1 MAETPRP
8 AAPVDPA
15 RLGGAAADF
24 AAGLGRKVTEL
35 RASLTALAG
44 NPDRER
50 GRNELRRKLH
60 ALGVGAR
67 LLHFEILARA
77 ITGATERI
85 DEEASQGRVSDALL
99 RELGELLDRIPELAW
114 TKDPAAPAPDSA
126 RSMRPP
132 APPMSIPP
140 PSARRLSS
148 MPPAPEPPPRLA
160 RVTPFVVLVVGPEP
174 LARSVEDDPAFFPC
188 EVERSDALSEIVPLA
203 RAVAPDL
210 VVLDVDPAGAA
221 AALEALIDDPLCGPI
236 PILALGKFDGDAS
249 RQRLVALGVTKVV
262 DKPATP
268 VQLRRLCRELLG
280 EPGAATHAVPSLGEL
295 SVAELADVIAEEVRK
310 RLVDALEP
318 AARAQRVDLGVGGE
332 VLGPIWGA
340 LARVRD
346 VVEERSEGA
355 LRFHDPLSRTPISV
369 APAEAER
376 GERRFSPARRAG
388 AGRGLEVDLE
398 GREIVLADDDPQVV
412 WYVGDILRGAGAT
425 VIEARDGREAL
436 ALARQVEPEVVVSD
450 VLMPR
455 LDGVGLVHALERDVV
470 LHDRPV
476 ILLSWKEDLLK
487 RLRDLRTE
495 TSAMLRKDE
504 GASTI
509 LARVREV
516 LAGRVRVEARI
527 AAGGEIRGR
536 LDGLSVASLLTI
548 VDRVRHDATVVVR
561 DATSAFE
568 LDLDG
573 GGLRALTQT
582 DGEGDFVHGEA
593 ALAPLL
599 GVLGGRFLVR
609 PLDRNA
615 APSGAARLP
624 QGELRAQLAPVV
636 RRLRAATDAVSGE
649 RLLDLVEVGLDS
661 ERLTQHLA
669 PLPPSMRRLA
679 ERIASGVAP
688 RELVL
693 SGEYSPSTLQD
704 LLLDLA
710 SRGLVTRVRGR
721 TGGDLIAASRA
732 ELDAATV
739 QASEPRPRAAPEPEP
754 AAAEANARK
763 PRREMPTM
771 RSIPAAQLTEA
782 GVQPADASSQAG
794 RPAPSETPTATET
807 EPTRR
812 VDVPTATLPSVPSGV
827 ASAAGDASV
836 TSATASRAAPEPN
849 VDTQPFGT
857 RVEPV
862 PAIVPPP
869 LPTSPAERMVFAKTL
884 SATPTPIVLAPK
896 SSPHKATLHGVGG
909 ATLLGVGAGALAA
922 AGSEG
927 EAEHPLVSTVP
938 VISASSAIPAISA
951 IASTEPRP
959 EPAPKRAAKSEAP
972 PATMRESPSARK
984 LRAADPEVLAPTQR
998 APDAR
1003 PGSER
1008 SELSQHGDDGPPDSL
1023 RPSGARTPPPGATLA
1038 KPKGERDAE
1047 NAGEDARD
1055 DTPEAPEAPNDNVM
1069 WWLAA
1074 ALVAILALGFL
1085 LVNQGRDARPEKP
1098 AATAPSAS

>member
-114 TKDPAAPAPDSA
+114 TKDPAVPESTRSA
-126 RSMRPP
+126 RPP
-132 APPMSIPP
+132 APSITIPP
-140 PSARRLSS
+140 PSSRRLSS
-148 MPPAPEPPPRLA
+148 MPPAAEPLPRLA
-160 RVTPFVVLVVGPEP
+160 RVTPFVVLVVGAEP
-174 LARSVEDDPAFFPC
+174 LARAVEDDPAFFPC
-188 EVERSDALSEIVPLA
+188 EVERSDALSDIVPLA

-210 VVLDVDPAGAA
+210 VVFDVDPEGAD
-221 AALEALIDDPLCGPI
+221 AALEALIDDPLCGPL
-236 PILALGKFDGDAS
+236 PIVALGKFDGDAS

-268 VQLRRLCRELLG
+268 ALIRRLCRELLG

-318 AARAQRVDLGVGGE
+318 DARARRVDLGVGGE

-346 VVEERSEGA
+346 VVEARSDGA

-369 APAEAER
+369 APSEER
-376 GERRFSPARRAG
+376 GERRVSTGRRSG

-398 GREIVLADDDPQVV
+398 GRAIVLADDDPQVV
-412 WYVGDILRGAGAT
+412 WYLGDILRGAGAT

-436 ALARQVEPEVVVSD
+436 ALARQVEPEAVVSD

-536 LDGLSVASLLTI
+536 LDGLSVASLLSI
-548 VDRVRHDATVVVR
+548 VDRVRHDATVIVR

-582 DGEGDFVHGEA
+582 DGDGDFVHGEA

-609 PLDRNA
+609 PFDRNA
-615 APSGAARLP
+615 PISDAARLP
-624 QGELRAQLAPVV
+624 RGELRAQLAPVV
-636 RRLRAATDAVSGE
+636 RRLRSATDAVSGE
-649 RLLDLVEVGLDS
+649 RLLDLVEVALDAT
-661 ERLTQHLA
+661 RLTQHLA

-679 ERIASGVAP
+679 ERIAAGAAP

-710 SRGLVTRVRGR
+710 SRGLVVRVRGR
-721 TGGDLIAASRA
+721 EGGDLIAASA
-732 ELDAATV
+732 TELDLATA
-739 QASEPRPRAAPEPEP
+739 QAAAPRSLPASGGTTAEPP
-754 AAAEANARK
+754 ANK
-763 PRREMPTM
+763 RREAPTM
-771 RSIPAAQLTEA
+771 RSIPAAHLLEA
-782 GVQPADASSQAG
+782 GASGVAAAAEPSQPPGIA
-794 RPAPSETPTATET
+794 ET

-812 VDVPTATLPSVPSGV
+812 VDVPTATL
-827 ASAAGDASV
+827 
-836 TSATASRAAPEPN
+836 TSLAAPAAPAAKTPTPTPPPLPSASTAASNADVEPI
-849 VDTQPFGT
+849 VETQPFGT
-857 RVEPV
+857 RVEPTA
-862 PAIVPPP
+862 PAATTAVIAVTASPA
-869 LPTSPAERMVFAKTL
+869 SPAERLMFAKTL

-896 SSPHKATLHGVGG
+896 SSPHTSTLHGVGG
-909 ATLLGVGAGALAA
+909 ATLLGVGASSLPATSAA
-922 AGSEG
+922 TLSG
-927 EAEHPLVSTVP
+927 
-938 VISASSAIPAISA
+938 
-951 IASTEPRP
+951 IASTERPAASAVASTEP
-959 EPAPKRAAKSEAP
+959 EPAPKAAAKSDAP

-984 LRAADPEVLAPTQR
+984 LRAADPDVMAPTQR
-998 APDAR
+998 ASDAVLAAAR
-1003 PGSER
+1003 VAQAPVE
-1008 SELSQHGDDGPPDSL
+1008 DGPPASL
-1023 RPSGARTPPPGATLA
+1023 RPGGARTPSPPDTALTKGKPEPAGASA
-1038 KPKGERDAE
+1038 DEP
-1047 NAGEDARD
+1047 AR
-1055 DTPEAPEAPNDNVM
+1055 EAPNDNVM
-1069 WWLAA
+1069 WWLVA

-1085 LVNQGRDARPEKP
+1085 LVNHGRDGAPDKAAPP
-1098 AATAPSAS
+1098 ASSGTPAPSNS